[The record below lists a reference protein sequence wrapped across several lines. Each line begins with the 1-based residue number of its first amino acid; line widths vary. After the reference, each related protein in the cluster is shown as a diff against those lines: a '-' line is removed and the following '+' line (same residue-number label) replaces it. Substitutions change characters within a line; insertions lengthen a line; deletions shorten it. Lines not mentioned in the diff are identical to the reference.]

1 MTRYSDE
8 VIHEMYERAKQKQKR
23 LYPLYY
29 KFRDM
34 TIKEIQK
41 ELESKNSSQEDQTD
55 NK

>member
-8 VIHEMYERAKQKQKR
+8 VMREMYERAKQKQKR

-29 KFRDM
+29 KFKDK
-34 TIKEIQK
+34 TIEEIRK
-41 ELESKNSSQEDQTD
+41 ELETKNFSQEDQIN